1 MGWGCT
7 GKGGWWWGA
16 GLGVPMLPA
25 VGTRSALSVALRA
38 ARRACPV
45 LGGLWETRGDLI
57 LWLPESCPPKMQLF
71 LPVFPVE
78 RPLGQRHPP
87 TVGLDPGWALEGPR
101 NALSHP
107 APNGYDLPV
116 GDTVLPQ
123 FAALSARGSCD
134 SCLMPGPAPPW
145 GPHRLLA
152 RDAGDLA
159 LTPLGDA
166 VFRASVSPSLEGCFR
181 QRDSEPW
188 LFPSSPCSQPQSAQ
202 CQRKQLGPPACRERA
217 ALPRTGPGLLLLP
230 LRCWTE
236 SQLLRHA
243 DPLAR
248 SLLTKRR
255 RLALGSQLLLATG
268 PTSSTGRW
276 LWATSP
282 VRC

>member
-1 MGWGCT
+1 M
-7 GKGGWWWGA
+7 
-16 GLGVPMLPA
+16 
-25 VGTRSALSVALRA
+25 
-38 ARRACPV
+38 
-45 LGGLWETRGDLI
+45 
-57 LWLPESCPPKMQLF
+57 
-71 LPVFPVE
+71 
-78 RPLGQRHPP
+78 
-87 TVGLDPGWALEGPR
+87 GLDPGWALEGPR

-107 APNGYDLPV
+107 APNGYDLPA

-123 FAALSARGSCD
+123 FAALSARGSGD

-145 GPHRLLA
+145 GPQRLLA
-152 RDAGDLA
+152 HDAGDLA

-166 VFRASVSPSLEGCFR
+166 VSRASVSPSLEGCFR

-236 SQLLRHA
+236 SRLLRHA

-268 PTSSTGRW
+268 PTPSTGRW

-282 VRC
+282 VGGKCLRCWGGSGARDALWRHLEQELRGRCIPGTWPWSCLCHGAALVLRGGKIKSPIKGLIMGQHSLPPVLFRLRCRTMLER